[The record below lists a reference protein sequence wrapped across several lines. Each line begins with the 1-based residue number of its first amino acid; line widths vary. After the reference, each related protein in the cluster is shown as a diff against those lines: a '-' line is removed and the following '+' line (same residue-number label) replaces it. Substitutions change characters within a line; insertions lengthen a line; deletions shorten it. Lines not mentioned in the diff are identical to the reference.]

1 MGASGDG
8 SGEAGRG
15 FGAALMATGAS
26 VDAFASAL
34 LDTVPTFVALTDVD
48 GVVLEVNRLP
58 AGLDASAVLGRSLF
72 DLAREASHSNI
83 RACLEV
89 VRRTHA
95 PSSYDVVGA
104 IPGLVDRDARV
115 RVGPVLAD
123 GELRGLVVVISDVT
137 ARKEGE
143 RALREQEEKLRLA
156 VEATR
161 MGLWSWDLLENAV
174 QWDARVCE
182 IYGRPAHPT
191 DYEEWQRCI
200 HPDDFDRV
208 MEGVQRAVQTGV
220 YEPLEHRLVRPNG
233 ELRWVYCCAIV
244 VREGGRVA
252 RLTGGILDITERR
265 VIEERLRL
273 SQKMDAVGQLTSGV
287 AHNFN
292 NMLAGMLPVLE
303 VVERKVEEPWR
314 SRVGHAR
321 HAGQRAA
328 EMVRQLMTFAT
339 PGRVLPRSRASLV
352 ELVERAVGMCREAIG
367 PSVDIVST
375 LTGSSSP
382 VVLANAGEVEQVL
395 VNVLFNARD
404 ALETVNGATVRLSLT
419 ELPGTDE
426 ELVDRCRRANATP
439 IAPGT
444 RVARLRVV
452 DNGIGMPPDVLRRIF
467 DPFFT
472 TKEVG
477 RGTGLGLATAYAI
490 VRDHGGFIWCDS
502 TAGLGT
508 TFDIF
513 LPTLTRQDE
522 SSEPHQPALAR
533 VLVVDD
539 DATVRT
545 VVAEVLREHGFLVS
559 TAEGG
564 RGALESVMT
573 TDPQLLVLDYTMPG
587 TSGAEVAR
595 EVRRLRPDMRIV
607 MFTGRVAGDVEASAA
622 DAVLAKPAS
631 ADAIVD
637 VVVRTLA
644 APRRALHP

>member
-8 SGEAGRG
+8 SGEARRG

-34 LDTVPTFVALTDVD
+34 LDTVPTFVALTDVE

-58 AGLDASAVLGRSLF
+58 PGLDVAAVLGRTVF
-72 DLAREASHSNI
+72 DLARESSHANI

-95 PSSYDVVGA
+95 PSTYEVVGA

-115 RVGPVLAD
+115 RVGPVLCE

-161 MGLWSWDLLENAV
+161 MGLWSWDLLENNV
-174 QWDARVCE
+174 HWDARVCE
-182 IYGRPAHPT
+182 IYGRGAYPA

-200 HPDDFDRV
+200 HAEDFDRV
-208 MEGVQRAVQTGV
+208 MEGVQRAVATGV
-220 YEPLEHRLVRPNG
+220 YEPLEHRLLRPNG
-233 ELRWVYCCAIV
+233 EMRWVYCCAIV

-339 PGRVLPRSRASLV
+339 PGRALPRSRASLV

-367 PSVDIVST
+367 PSVDIVSGLANT
-375 LTGSSSP
+375 ASP
-382 VVLANAGEVEQVL
+382 VVLANAGELEQVL
-395 VNVLFNARD
+395 VNVLLNARD
-404 ALETVNGATVRLSLT
+404 ALEAVNGATVRLSLV
-419 ELPGTDE
+419 ELAGGDDE
-426 ELVDRCRRANATP
+426 VVDRCRRANAAALDP
-439 IAPGT
+439 ASRI
-444 RVARLRVV
+444 ARLRVV
-452 DNGIGMPPDVLRRIF
+452 DNGTGMPPEVLRRIF

-472 TKEVG
+472 TKDVG

-508 TFDIF
+508 TFDIY
-513 LPTLTRQDE
+513 LPTIARAE
-522 SSEPHQPALAR
+522 ASVERPRPALAR

-545 VVAEVLREHGFLVS
+545 VVAEVLREHGFVVS

-564 RGALESVMT
+564 RAALESVMSGQ
-573 TDPQLLVLDYTMPG
+573 PELLVLDYTMPG

-595 EVRRLRPDMRIV
+595 EVRRLWPEMRIV
-607 MFTGRVAGDVEASAA
+607 LFTGRVTGDVETASA

>member
-8 SGEAGRG
+8 SGEARRG

-26 VDAFASAL
+26 LDAFASAL
-34 LDTVPTFVALTDVD
+34 LDTMPTFVALTDVE

-58 AGLDASAVLGRSLF
+58 PGLDPAVVLGRTVF
-72 DLAREASHSNI
+72 DLARESSHANI
-83 RACLEV
+83 RACLEA
-89 VRRTHA
+89 VRRTLA

-115 RVGPVLAD
+115 RVGPVLSE
-123 GELRGLVVVISDVT
+123 GQLRGLVVIISDVT

-143 RALREQEEKLRLA
+143 RALREQEEKVRLA

-161 MGLWSWDLLENAV
+161 MGLWSWDLLENSV

-182 IYGRPAHPT
+182 IYGRPSAPAT
-191 DYEEWQRCI
+191 YEEWRGCI
-200 HPDDFDRV
+200 APEDFDRV
-208 MEGVQRAVQTGV
+208 IGSVERAVATGV
-220 YEPLEHRLVRPNG
+220 YEPIEYRARSSTG

-265 VIEERLRL
+265 AIEERLRL

-367 PSVDIVST
+367 PAVEIVS
-375 LTGSSSP
+375 SMPSASSP
-382 VVLANAGEVEQVL
+382 FVLANAGELEQVL

-404 ALETVNGATVRLSLT
+404 ALEAVNGATVRLSLA
-419 ELPGTDE
+419 ELAGGDE
-426 ELVDRCRRANATP
+426 EVVERCRRANA
-439 IAPGT
+439 APMDASVG
-444 RVARLRVV
+444 VARLRVA
-452 DNGIGMPPDVLRRIF
+452 DNGTGMPPDVLRRIF

-490 VRDHGGFIWCDS
+490 VRDHGGFIGCDS

-508 TFDIF
+508 TFDIY
-513 LPTLTRQDE
+513 LPTL
-522 SSEPHQPALAR
+522 PAEEVGRGRPSPAPAR

-545 VVAEVLREHGFLVS
+545 VVAEVLRERGFVVS

-564 RGALESVMT
+564 RGALETVMT
-573 TDPQLLVLDYTMPG
+573 ADPELLVLDYTMPG

-595 EVRRLRPDMRIV
+595 EVRRLRPDVRIV
-607 MFTGRVAGDVEASAA
+607 MFTGRVTGDVEASAA

-644 APRRALHP
+644 APRRTTYP